1 MKPSDRPNQGDVAPA
16 PQKMTLG
23 ATFGDGNT
31 PAPASRGN
39 SNQTTPAANGLADF
53 LSWPGRICLLLAVVL
68 APWFW
73 GSVFIQPQKWI
84 AISLLAGLAFW
95 WFETAMNKRQNQIF
109 PLLFFP
115 VFLGILLALF
125 QLMPLPE
132 SLTWLLGR
140 QTDIYAQMIGDSQV
154 AAGISVDR
162 FGTQKYLC
170 LLIIAVAALLLGC
183 RYFRSKRDLLILMT
197 TLTVNGAAIAF
208 FGIIHRLTFNGKLYW
223 IYEITGGHPFGPYV
237 NRNNA
242 CCYLLI
248 CMAAAVGLL
257 PILLPT
263 SNRSGPRTIVSREIP
278 LWRQTMMYLL
288 EFIAD
293 INAKKIAVL
302 LAIVLIGTGIIV
314 SLSRGGVISLLTGGI
329 VAVIAYGMARQP
341 KNSMFIF
348 VPLLL
353 LIGLLIGFVS
363 LGDGLSQR
371 FEQTETVDISKDG
384 RFNHWQ
390 STWPATQDFGLLG
403 SGLGSY
409 QGVHRHYRND
419 VELTVFH
426 YAENQYFQALVEGG
440 WPALVLFLSAWII
453 AFQSASMMLSR
464 GQSPTTIGVGLMG
477 IFLISSQAVASF
489 FDFGFYIP
497 ANMLALA
504 VVFGFVSFHAQSLGN
519 RLKKKSWIRLQLPN
533 LAIQA
538 LVIVLFGCTCLV
550 AYELHK
556 QANVEAISTPK
567 NSRINRTNMPLA
579 ETEDRIARLQPIALN
594 NPTPK
599 SLNYL
604 AGLFVHRCRLQLFES
619 FSDSDE
625 FKKAV
630 SNNSISEESVESIFQ
645 NWWDLTHLQQLQ
657 ENAYYLSQESP
668 FKELPKFLQRPAI
681 QDNLPKAAILLRKS
695 RELSP
700 LQPITHL
707 RLGQILA
714 IVGST
719 SEADESIS
727 RTTEIAPANPKFQN
741 VAGIY
746 YLQSGRP
753 KLAVEHLR
761 KYLTLAPHKFSRTM
775 DLVTGRTNRSIIPMD
790 PELICNELIPDDAN
804 MLLRFVKSYDVAD
817 QAQRTAALQ
826 RAETILLA
834 MEYRNSANKILLG
847 NVFSELGKKQEA
859 IEELNA
865 YLRIRP
871 NDLTYL
877 KKRANLHEELGN
889 LKLALEDIEKLS
901 RKAAKPEPHKV
912 YARKLRRM
920 IAKEKRSREE
930 N

>member
-1 MKPSDRPNQGDVAPA
+1 MKPSDRPSKKDVTATPK
-16 PQKMTLG
+16 KMTLG
-23 ATFGDGNT
+23 ATFGDGST

-39 SNQTTPAANGLADF
+39 SNQPTPASGLADL
-53 LSWPGRICLLLAVVL
+53 LSWPGRACLLLAVLL

-95 WFETAMNKRQNQIF
+95 WFETAMNTRRHQVF

-115 VFLGILLALF
+115 VFLGILLAIF
-125 QLMPLPE
+125 QLIPLPE

-140 QTDIYAQMIGDSQV
+140 QTEIYAQMMGDSQMT
-154 AAGISVDR
+154 AGISVDR
-162 FGTQKYLC
+162 FGTQRHLC
-170 LLIIAVAALLLGC
+170 LLTIALAALLLGC

-197 TLTVNGAAIAF
+197 ALTLNGAVIAF
-208 FGIIHRLTFNGKLYW
+208 FGIIHRLTFNGKLFW
-223 IYEITGGHPFGPYV
+223 VYEITGGHPFGPYV

-257 PILLPT
+257 PILLPS

-278 LWRQTMMYLL
+278 LWRQITTHLL

-329 VAVIAYGMARQP
+329 VSVIAYGMARQP

-353 LIGLLIGFVS
+353 LIGFLIGFVA
-363 LGDGLSQR
+363 LGDGLTER

-390 STWPATQDFGLLG
+390 STWPATQEFGLLG

-409 QGVHRHYRND
+409 VGVHRSYRND

-426 YAENQYFQALVEGG
+426 FAENQYFQALVEGG
-440 WPALVLFLSAWII
+440 WPALLLLLSAWVI
-453 AFQSASMMLSR
+453 AFQSASMLLSR
-464 GQSPTTIGVGLMG
+464 GQSATTVGVGLMG
-477 IFLISSQAVASF
+477 TFIISSQAVASF

-504 VVFGFVSFHAQSLGN
+504 VVFGFLSFHAQSLGN

-533 LAIQA
+533 LAIQT

-556 QANVEAISTPK
+556 QAKVESISTPK
-567 NSRINRTNMPLA
+567 NNKINRTNMPLV
-579 ETEDRIARLQPIALN
+579 ETEDRIARLQPLALN

-604 AGLFVHRCRLQLFES
+604 AGLYVHRCRLQLFETI
-619 FSDSDE
+619 SDSDE
-625 FKKAV
+625 FKRAV
-630 SNNSISEESVESIFQ
+630 TNDSLSEKSLESIYQ

-657 ENAYYLSQESP
+657 ENAYYLRQESP
-668 FKELPKFLQRPAI
+668 LKEFRKFLEQPAI
-681 QDNLPKAAILLRKS
+681 QENLPQAAILLRRS

-714 IVGST
+714 IAGNQ

-727 RTTEIAPANPKFQN
+727 RTTEIAPANPKFQY

-753 KLAVEHLR
+753 AVAVEHLR
-761 KYLTLAPHKFSRTM
+761 KYLELAPNKFGVTM
-775 DLVTGRTNRSIIPMD
+775 DLVTGRTNRSIIPLD
-790 PELICNELIPDDAN
+790 PQLICKDLIPDDAN
-804 MLLRFVKSYDVAD
+804 MLFRFVKSYDVAD
-817 QAQRTAALQ
+817 PAQKIAALE
-826 RAETILLA
+826 RAEKILLA
-834 MEYRNSANKILLG
+834 MDYRSSSDKILLG
-847 NVFSELGKKQEA
+847 NILSELGKKEAA
-859 IEELNA
+859 IEEFSA
-865 YLRIRP
+865 YLRVRP

-877 KKRANLHEELGN
+877 KKRADLNVDLGN
-889 LKLALEDIEKLS
+889 LKLALEDADKLA
-901 RKAAKPEPHKV
+901 RKANKPEPYKAFV
-912 YARKLRRM
+912 RKLRRM
-920 IAKEKRSREE
+920 IDKQNRDQR
-930 N
+930 NN